1 MSSVAKLANVSSAT
15 VSRVFNDYRYVTE
28 KTRKKVMK
36 AIKDLNYHPNSLAKQ
51 LRKMKTNTIIV
62 VVPDITNT
70 FFSQVLKGIE
80 IVARENGYRVLLGDT
95 ENDITIEN
103 EYLNTLYEKQV
114 DGLILLTARI
124 NQNIIENITK
134 KYPVVLACEY
144 IKNSNFPTVSIDN
157 ISSAQKA
164 TEHLIK
170 LGHKRI
176 AHITGPKN
184 IILCRD
190 RLKGYLQAMKDYRL
204 KIDQSLILEGDF
216 YYKTGYNLMLKL
228 ISIDNPP
235 TAIFAQNDEMA
246 IGVIKAIKESN
257 LKVPE
262 DIAVVGF
269 DDIKMASICEP
280 SLTTISQPTFKIG
293 QRAMNL
299 LIKILN
305 KKIIKKRN
313 YILEN
318 KLIIRESCGF
328 KKLNHQLKD
337 KIF

>member
-1 MSSVAKLANVSSAT
+1 MAN
-15 VSRVFNDYRYVTE
+15 
-28 KTRKKVMK
+28 KTRKKVTK
-36 AIKDLNYHPNSLAKQ
+36 AVKELNYYPNSLARQ
-51 LRKMKTNTIIV
+51 FRTMKTKKIIV
-62 VVPDITNT
+62 VVPDITNS

-80 IVARENGYRVLLGDT
+80 MLARKNGYQVLLGDT
-95 ENDITIEN
+95 ENDIILEY

-124 NQNIIENITK
+124 DRNIIEKITK

-144 IKNSNFPTVSIDN
+144 IENSNFPTVSIDN
-157 ISSAQKA
+157 FSAARKA

-170 LGHKRI
+170 LGHKKI
-176 AHITGPKN
+176 SHITGPKN
-184 IILCRD
+184 IVLCRD

-204 KIDQSLILEGDF
+204 EIDPLLILEGDF

-228 ISIDNPP
+228 MSIDNPP
-235 TAIFAQNDEMA
+235 TAVFADNDEMA
-246 IGVIKAIKESN
+246 IGAIKAIKVNN

-280 SLTTISQPTFKIG
+280 SITTISQPTFEIG
-293 QRAMNL
+293 QKAMYL
-299 LIKILN
+299 LIQILN

-328 KKLNHQLKD
+328 KKLNN
-337 KIF
+337 